1 MDVRHDM
8 FIVRTQRMLAGY
20 TGSEIFHLANDA
32 LLSEFGQQEGSRL
45 VSQLRLMKTTAGVR
59 N

>member
-1 MDVRHDM
+1 M